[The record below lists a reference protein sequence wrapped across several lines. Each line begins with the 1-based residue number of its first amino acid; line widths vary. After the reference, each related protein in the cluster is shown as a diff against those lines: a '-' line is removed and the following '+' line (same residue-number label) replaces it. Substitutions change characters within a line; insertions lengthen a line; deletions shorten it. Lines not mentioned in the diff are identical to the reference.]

1 MKLYLILTS
10 IICIIM
16 VIFPLCCVSLGKTLS
31 FDSKSPTNI
40 TEENSSETA
49 DNTVSVF
56 MISADKT
63 VDMSVY
69 DYLVGAVA
77 AEMPASFHEEALKA
91 QAVACYSYMLW
102 LKENAD
108 NPNYDITSDSS
119 KHQGCLS
126 DEEMKEKWG
135 NKYESYKK
143 KIEDAVS
150 AVYGEYLTYNS
161 EVILALFHAISPGK
175 TQNSDEVW
183 ESPLPYIKSKSAPG
197 DTLSPDFDSE
207 TTVTCDVIR
216 DIFDI
221 GDDVK
226 DSELIDIFA
235 MSDTAHIKAIPVA
248 DKTLSAREIASSL
261 GLRSPYFTAQYKESS
276 YIFKVKGYGHGL
288 GMSQYSADYMARQ
301 GSSYK
306 EILMHFYADTELA
319 VAGGSAK
326 APKVLS
332 VSAKHSRAEFY
343 SATSAAIL
351 PLPLFFYLTFQLNC
365 CKIFT

>member
-1 MKLYLILTS
+1 
-10 IICIIM
+10 M
-16 VIFPLCCVSLGKTLS
+16 VIFPLCCVSIDKALNK
-31 FDSKSPTNI
+31 DSEGATII
-40 TEENSSETA
+40 TEENSPETA

-63 VDMSVY
+63 VDMPLS

-77 AEMPASFHEEALKA
+77 AEMPASFHSEALKA
-91 QAVACYSYMLW
+91 QAVASYSYMLW

-108 NPNYDITSDSS
+108 NPDYDISSDPT
-119 KHQGCLS
+119 KHQGYLR

-161 EVILALFHAISPGK
+161 EVILALFHAISPGI
-175 TQNSDEVW
+175 TQDSAEVW
-183 ESPLPYIKSKSAPG
+183 ETALPYIKPQSAPG
-197 DTLSPDFDSE
+197 DALSPDFDSK
-207 TTVTCDVIR
+207 VVITCEKIR
-216 DIFDI
+216 EAFDI
-221 GDDVK
+221 SDNVK
-226 DSELIDIFA
+226 DSELMDIFA
-235 MSDTAHIKAIPVA
+235 MSDSTYVKAIPVA
-248 DKTLSAREIASSL
+248 DKTLTAREIASKLS
-261 GLRSPYFTAQYKESS
+261 LRSPYFTAEYNQSS

-326 APKVLS
+326 APL
-332 VSAKHSRAEFY
+332 
-343 SATSAAIL
+343 
-351 PLPLFFYLTFQLNC
+351 
-365 CKIFT
+365 

>member
-1 MKLYLILTS
+1 MKLYMILTC

-16 VIFPLCCVSLGKTLS
+16 VMFPLCCVALTKTSAKDKPQLPQTIVETQKIS
-31 FDSKSPTNI
+31 
-40 TEENSSETA
+40 TE
-49 DNTVSVF
+49 DNTVNVF
-56 MISADKT
+56 MLSAEKT
-63 VDMSVY
+63 INMSVT

-77 AEMPASFHEEALKA
+77 AEMPASFHSEALKA

-108 NPNYDITSDSS
+108 NPDYDITSDPA

-126 DEEMKEKWG
+126 NEEMKEKWG
-135 NKYESYKK
+135 EKYESYRQ

-150 AVYGEYLTYNS
+150 AVYGEYLTYDS
-161 EVILALFHAISPGK
+161 DVILTLFHAISPGK

-183 ESPLPYIKSKSAPG
+183 ESPLPYIKSQSAPG

-207 TTVTCDVIR
+207 VTVSCEKIR
-216 DIFDI
+216 ESFDI
-221 GDDVK
+221 SDEIK

-235 MSDTAHIKAIPVA
+235 MSDSTYINDIQIA
-248 DKTLSAREIASSL
+248 DEAVSARELASAL
-261 GLRSPYFTAQYKESS
+261 GLRSPYFTAEYKQSN

-306 EILMHFYADTELA
+306 EILLHFYEGTELA

-326 APKVLS
+326 AP
-332 VSAKHSRAEFY
+332 
-343 SATSAAIL
+343 
-351 PLPLFFYLTFQLNC
+351 
-365 CKIFT
+365 